1 METKRCPWCAEDIA
15 AQAIRCRYCGSR
27 VEGGIRDPG
36 EWHRDF
42 PEKRLAGVCAALAH
56 HMRFSVTAVRA
67 GFILLALLH
76 GSGFL
81 VYGILWFVLPE
92 RAGGHSG
99 LDRVLEAFRVL
110 WGKPRSNPETAVRSE
125 PPGKASRGDTDGGC
139 PPTRN

>member
-1 METKRCPWCAEDIA
+1 METKACPWCAEDIA

-27 VEGGIRDPG
+27 VEGGIRDPA

-92 RAGGHSG
+92 RTGGHSG

-110 WGKPRSNPETAVRSE
+110 WGKPRSAAESSAVAD
-125 PPGKASRGDTDGGC
+125 PPGKAHRGDIDGGC